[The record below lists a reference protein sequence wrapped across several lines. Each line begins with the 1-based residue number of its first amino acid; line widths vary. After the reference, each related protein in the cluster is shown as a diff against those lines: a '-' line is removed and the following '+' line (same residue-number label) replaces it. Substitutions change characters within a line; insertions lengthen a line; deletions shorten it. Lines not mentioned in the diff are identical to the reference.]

1 VAVELTVATYNIYN
15 SPTFDDRFPLILRA
29 LRETDADVVCLQEV
43 PPGRDLSARIAAEL
57 GYEAWTDVTFVRPD
71 DGWSEALTVLSQF
84 PISSR
89 EPLDL
94 RPGVPNCLRAAIESP
109 RGRIDVYNTHLH
121 PRDSELRQ
129 REAAAIMRRMESFP
143 ATPSLLCG
151 DFNAVP
157 AGNTLA
163 VVAGALRSAY
173 EVAHAR
179 HPETTFPTPLRTIDM
194 RTPGFSARREG
205 APDTD
210 ETAAKA
216 AIDYILVRREQFDV
230 LAAGI
235 IGDAATDDVTRWPSD
250 HYGVWARLRLKAS

>member
-1 VAVELTVATYNIYN
+1 VELTVATFNIYN
-15 SPTFDDRFPLILRA
+15 SPTFDDRLPLILRA
-29 LRETDADVVCLQEV
+29 LREADADVVCLQEV
-43 PPGRDLSARIAAEL
+43 PPGRDLSARIATEL
-57 GYEAWTDVTFVRPD
+57 GYQAWTDVTFVRPD
-71 DGWSEALTVLSQF
+71 DGWSEALTVLSRF
-84 PISSR
+84 RITDR

-109 RGRIDVYNTHLH
+109 LGSIDFYNTHLH

-129 REAAAIMRRMESFP
+129 REAAMIMKRMEASGSTP
-143 ATPSLLCG
+143 AVLCG

-157 AGNTLA
+157 AGRTLA

-173 EVAHAR
+173 EVAHGR
-179 HPETTFPTPLRTIDM
+179 HPDTTFPTPLRTIDM

-205 APDTD
+205 APDAD

-216 AIDYILVRREQFDV
+216 AIDYILVRQGQFDV
-230 LAAGI
+230 FAAGI
-235 IGDAATDDVTRWPSD
+235 IGDAATGDISAWPSD